1 MRGCERWLTKCSCLT
16 HLRNNQVIARVKLNG
31 SGKMVS
37 RDGATGTV
45 QMVIALLG
53 AVDSAVCVTIV
64 MIIRMDV
71 RVSGL

>member
-1 MRGCERWLTKCSCLT
+1 MT
-16 HLRNNQVIARVKLNG
+16 HRRNNKVTTQVKLSG

-45 QMVIALLG
+45 QMVVALLG

-64 MIIRMDV
+64 RIIRMDA
-71 RVSGL
+71 RVSGR